1 MSPVA
6 LESVLRYL
14 GCCQAA
20 QAHQAL
26 GEAFASVGQ
35 LQLHPSCGALLLQYV
50 LHSFLASA
58 CMCKRSTILTI
69 HALERRAGMEPQLP
83 LCTAL
88 QHLLRVELRAHAQYD
103 VRPYCRYH
111 QLNHERKVK
120 VPGYR
125 ATAIYED

>member
-35 LQLHPSCGALLLQYV
+35 LQQHPGLWSFAAAV
-50 LHSFLASA
+50 LHSFLASV
-58 CMCKRSTILTI
+58 CMCKQSAILMI
-69 HALERRAGMEPQLP
+69 YPLERRAEMEPQLP